1 MIDMAQKE
9 PVRITRH
16 NRVVGMMV
24 SAQDCDEMRA
34 FYANHF
40 KNILQAT
47 AASARGC
54 GLTQDKLDGLLMGE
68 S

>member
-34 FYANHF
+34 FYANHL
-40 KNILQAT
+40 KNTYKPWQLLRV
-47 AASARGC
+47 AAA
-54 GLTQDKLDGLLMGE
+54 
-68 S
+68 